1 MRKLLLSTALF
12 LAFLLPGRAQM
23 EAMDM
28 GLSVK
33 WATCNLGASKPS
45 EVGFFYAWGETVS
58 KDVYKWST
66 YAFSRD
72 DEGKRFSKYDADW
85 YRGSV
90 NHGAVLEWDDPL
102 DRTHYVMTEE
112 CPPDLEPA
120 DDAAR
125 ALLGGSWRMP
135 TLYDFQELQKACKWK
150 WTKQDG
156 VKGYLATSKETGNS
170 IFFPV
175 TGLWNSYGFDDC
187 PYGFY
192 WSSTLYGLDVSRALN
207 FDMDRHSHSS
217 GTCDRYFGL
226 PIRPVQE

>member
-1 MRKLLLSTALF
+1 MRKHLLFTLLF
-12 LAFLLPGRAQM
+12 LALSQTGRAQT
-23 EAMDM
+23 EAVDM

-33 WATCNLGASKPS
+33 WGTCNLGASEPS
-45 EVGFFYAWGETVS
+45 DPGYYYAWGETS
-58 KDVYKWST
+58 PKDTYKWST
-66 YAFSRD
+66 YVFSLD
-72 DEGKRFSKYDADW
+72 PEGKRFSKYDYNW
-85 YRGSV
+85 YQASGSY
-90 NHGAVLEWDDPL
+90 GSVLEWDDPL

-125 ALLGGSWRMP
+125 ALLGGSWRIP

-150 WTKQDG
+150 WTKLNG
-156 VKGYLATSKETGNS
+156 VKGYMVTSKKTGNS

-175 TGLWNSYGFDDC
+175 TGLWNLYGFDNC

-192 WSSTLYGLDVSRALN
+192 WSSTLYGMQEHRAFS
-207 FDMDRHSHSS
+207 FDIERHSHSS
-217 GTCDRYFGL
+217 GPCDRYYGL